1 MRNKALFRLALWA
14 TVNVCR
20 LALAASLLF
29 SGVVKLIDPRG
40 TEYKIRDYAVAFG
53 LEDLMWYR
61 LPLLLSIVL
70 ALTEFCLGVN
80 MLFGNNRRW
89 TTRVVLLVFILF
101 TPFTLYLALANP
113 VHDCGCFGDAWV
125 LTNWQSFGKNVV
137 LLLCALVAW
146 RWYRLHMR
154 LISEYSQWLITLY
167 SWLFAFILASYCI
180 YTLPVMDFRPY
191 HIGAD
196 IYAEMQ
202 WDETD
207 RVPPITDLV
216 ITDPTTGE
224 DVTDMVVA
232 DPGWKFLVVIPRIE
246 VADDGVMD
254 KLAELT
260 DYCTEHGY
268 RIVALTAGSD
278 SLINDWCDATGA
290 EYQFLVADEIPLKT
304 MIRSNPGVILLD
316 GSVVVNK
323 WGANQIPDA
332 SMLTAP
338 LEQLDWVR
346 KEQSTYAE
354 RAAILMAWY
363 LIPLF
368 LWTLGDRLMTAVT
381 SYRQRRKQKA
391 GAPTPNP

>member
-1 MRNKALFRLALWA
+1 M
-14 TVNVCR
+14 
-20 LALAASLLF
+20 LF

-61 LPLLLSIVL
+61 LPLLLSIAL

-146 RWYRLHMR
+146 RWYRLHTR

-167 SWLFAFILASYCI
+167 SWLFAFILAFYCI